1 MFNKDLLLT
10 QNIMKVLVTSAWP
23 YVNSVPHLGNLIGS
37 ILSADVFARYA
48 RLKYGKEN
56 VLFVSGSDEH
66 GTPIE
71 IEAIKRKVNPKE
83 LTDQAHEYDKH
94 LFLNVWKISFDNY
107 TRTES
112 ETHKKFVR
120 EFLLKLTKYVKVS
133 EDEIPYCEYD
143 KLYLPDR
150 FVKGTCPYCGFE
162 DARGDQCD
170 NCGKLLT
177 PSLLINPKCSIC
189 GRTPVFKKSKH
200 WFFDL
205 SEFNEK
211 IRSWIS
217 SSNEMP
223 DNVKSVALGWVSEG
237 LKPRSITRDNK
248 WGIPAPFLGAEDKS
262 IYVWFEA
269 LLGYIS
275 AVIEYF
281 EKKGEVEKWK
291 EYWFSNDIKS
301 YYFIGKD
308 NIPFH
313 AVILPAMLMASGE
326 EYHLPDVIAATEYLL
341 YEGQKFSKSRKIG
354 VWIDEAP
361 ELMDVEYWRF
371 VLIRLRPE
379 EKDTNFTWRETVR
392 IVNTELN
399 DDIGNYVNRI
409 LSMLNRY
416 YNGIVPEFR
425 SDALDDNDKKIIS
438 LINEI
443 PKIVGDLFEKGK
455 LKAGTEEM
463 LRFVR
468 ECNAYLN
475 LKAPWDLYKAGKEV
489 ELKNT
494 LYIGVNSVKTIAILL
509 YPLMPSYA
517 QEIYDML
524 NMGNIENEKWD
535 IASKLSINYG
545 HKIGKVKV
553 LFKKLEPEFESKIKD
568 KLEKIRK
575 DIEKMRPTLLK

>member
-1 MFNKDLLLT
+1 
-10 QNIMKVLVTSAWP
+10 MKVLVTSAWP

-56 VLFVSGSDEH
+56 VVFVSGSDEH

-71 IEAIKRKVNPKE
+71 VEAIKRKVSPKE

-107 TRTES
+107 SRTEN
-112 ETHKKFVR
+112 EVHKKFVSD
-120 EFLLKLTKYVKVS
+120 FLLKLNKYIKVN
-133 EDEIPYCEYD
+133 EDEIPYCEND
-143 KLYLPDR
+143 KIYLPDR
-150 FVKGTCPYCGFE
+150 FIKGTCPYCGFE

-170 NCGKLLT
+170 NCGRLLT
-177 PSLLINPKCSIC
+177 PNSLINPKCAIC
-189 GRTPVFKKSKH
+189 GRPPIFKKTKH

-205 SEFNEK
+205 SAFNDK
-211 IRSWIS
+211 IKEWITNS
-217 SSNEMP
+217 REMP
-223 DNVKSVALGWVSEG
+223 DNVKSVALSWVSEG

-248 WGIPAPFLGAEDKS
+248 WGIPAPFLDAEDKT

-275 AVIEYF
+275 ATIEYF
-281 EKKGEVEKWK
+281 EKKGSPDKWK
-291 EYWFSNDIKS
+291 EFWFGNEVKS

-326 EYHLPDVIAATEYLL
+326 GYNLPNVIAATEYLL

-361 ELMDVEYWRF
+361 NLMDVEYWRF

-399 DDIGNYVNRI
+399 DDIGNYINRVLTMISRYFNSTVPDFYLDI
-409 LSMLNRY
+409 LD
-416 YNGIVPEFR
+416 E
-425 SDALDDNDKKIIS
+425 NDKKIIN
-438 LINEI
+438 LINTV
-443 PKIVGDLFEKGK
+443 PQNMASLFEKGK
-455 LKAGTEEM
+455 LKAGTED
-463 LRFVR
+463 LLTLVR

-475 LKAPWDLYKAGKEV
+475 IKAPWDLYKVGKTR
-489 ELKNT
+489 ELANT
-494 LYIGVNSVKTIAILL
+494 LYISINSVRTIGILL
-509 YPLMPSYA
+509 YPLMPSYS
-517 QEIYDML
+517 QKIYDML
-524 NMGNIENEKWD
+524 NLGNVEEEKWD
-535 IASKLSINYG
+535 NASQLLLKPG
-545 HKIGKVKV
+545 HRIGQSQP
-553 LFKKLEPEFESKIKD
+553 LFKKLAPNFESEIIKR
-568 KLEKIRK
+568 LEEVRK
-575 DIEKMRPTLLK
+575 GIEKNRPTLLK